1 MGKARQKKREMA
13 NLSSDLQKKHLISVD
28 ELKSTITVKASKIR
42 DLESAIKCANEQA
55 RESKQFKSLCKSK
68 SDTIKSLENQKK
80 DLLGSL
86 DLIKKQL
93 SSYKMLGEKT
103 AVSFKTCR
111 ENWVSLW

>member
-28 ELKSTITVKASKIR
+28 ELKSTITVKESKIR

-103 AVSFKTCR
+103 AVSFKTCKDS
-111 ENWVSLW
+111 WVSP